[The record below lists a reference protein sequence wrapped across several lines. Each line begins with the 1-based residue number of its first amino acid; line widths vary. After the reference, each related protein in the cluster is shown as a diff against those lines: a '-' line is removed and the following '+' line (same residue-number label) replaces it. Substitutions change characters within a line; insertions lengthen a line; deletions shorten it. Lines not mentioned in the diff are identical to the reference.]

1 MVFTPSTGGGNRVQ
15 AAQGAGAAAPGKDDK
30 DNKDKKDDNANKD
43 NKDSAAAGD
52 GSAADRALADQ
63 MRLMTMSQAA
73 NGDNKGSYIPRAAV
87 AWGVVGIVV
96 ASVLFTVVTNR
107 RTRRLEQ
114 SVEDF

>member
-1 MVFTPSTGGGNRVQ
+1 
-15 AAQGAGAAAPGKDDK
+15 
-30 DNKDKKDDNANKD
+30 
-43 NKDSAAAGD
+43 
-52 GSAADRALADQ
+52 